1 MLVKKELLS
10 VPVLPVPVLP
20 KKKGVRQSDYIPAA
34 QIVELPKSGK
44 ILAVDYYHQE
54 ALFCRF
60 FCDGKNSI
68 VYSAEKKVWRS
79 GYPLPGGYYGADVA
93 AVEATDTV
101 CNSFFGTGSWR
112 SGIRLVNAF
121 VGEQASNKREIAQH
135 NLNELMKRHMAMFP
149 AYPDN
154 LREYCSEQV
163 FQHDYIFFG
172 KKEKNGTREA
182 RCGHCGAHFTLD
194 KGVTSGTGT
203 TCPRCHTKA
212 VYRANWIKA
221 DVSDNADICFAY
233 KVDGQLLLKWAHVQR
248 SYCFPEFKQS
258 YRFDDFFY
266 SLYLTVNGN
275 QNIYSYKWFTAP
287 YAYEAMWHRL
297 PIGSTC
303 DSSSYIYTDNLD
315 EVFGT
320 SYYNV
325 NLKADLEGKHL
336 RLQFVHLLDELK
348 NSPKAEFLFK
358 MGLPMLA
365 ISAYRITGDP
375 DGQGVFQ
382 KQVGVSKQYLPML
395 RSLNV
400 TASELSFIKNSGE
413 WVSPELFQIYRS
425 VQSRCRYNNS
435 SLEEVI
441 AEVGVSKALRY
452 IGKQQQLY
460 PKVALSKILVEYK
473 DYLHMSKELRVDM
486 SHKSVR
492 FPADIVEAH
501 RTITARYNEVMGEIQ
516 KRKGEELNAAFHE
529 AVQEHYARMDLTGFQ
544 KDGFCVILPQLRTDL
559 IAEGQSLN
567 HCVGGEEYYKKCM
580 MGTYMIFF
588 VRRQDAPEKPFFTM
602 EMDTTNGRIIQLYG
616 FGDCTAPKDVREFA
630 NAFSRFIQRKGVKQT
645 A

>member
-10 VPVLPVPVLP
+10 VPILPAPALP
-20 KKKGVRQSDYIPAA
+20 KKKGVCQSDYIPAA

-44 ILAVDYYHQE
+44 ILAVDYYHQK

-68 VYSAEKKVWRS
+68 VYSAEKKVWHS
-79 GYPLPGGYYGADVA
+79 GYPLPGGYYGTDVA
-93 AVEATDTV
+93 DVEATDAV

-112 SGIRLVNAF
+112 SGISLVNAF
-121 VGEQASNKREIAQH
+121 VGEQASNRREITQH

-172 KKEKNGTREA
+172 KKEKDGARKA

-194 KGVTSGTGT
+194 KVVTSGAKT
-203 TCPRCHTKA
+203 TCPRCRTKA
-212 VYRANWIKA
+212 VYRANWIKK

-233 KVDGQLLLKWAHVQR
+233 KVDGQLLLKWAHIQR

-258 YRFDDFFY
+258 YRFDDFAY
-266 SLYLTVNGN
+266 SLYLMVNG
-275 QNIYSYKWFTAP
+275 QPKIYTYKWFTAP

-297 PIGSTC
+297 PLGSTC

-315 EVFGT
+315 EVFGA

-325 NLKADLEGKHL
+325 NLKAGLEGKHL

-358 MGLPMLA
+358 LGLPMLA
-365 ISAYRITGDP
+365 SSARRIAGDP

-395 RSLNV
+395 RSMNV
-400 TASELSFIKNSGE
+400 TASELSFIRKSEE
-413 WVSPELFQIYRS
+413 WVSPELFQTYRS
-425 VQSRCRYNNS
+425 VQSRFGGSYD
-435 SLEEVI
+435 LEKVI
-441 AEVGVSKALRY
+441 AEVGVSKALKY
-452 IGKQQQLY
+452 LGKQQQLH
-460 PKVALSKILVEYK
+460 PKVAPHKILVEYK

-486 SHKSVR
+486 SHKSIR

-501 RTITARYNEVMGEIQ
+501 RTITARYNEVVGEIE
-516 KRKGEELNAAFHE
+516 KHKGEELNAAFHE
-529 AVQEHYARMDLTGFQ
+529 AVQEHYARLGLTGFQ
-544 KDGFCVILPQLRTDL
+544 KDGFCIVLPQMRTDL

-567 HCVGGEEYYKKCM
+567 HCVGGEGYYKKCM

-588 VRRQDAPEKPFFTM
+588 VRKQDAPEKPFFTM

-616 FGDCTAPKDVREFA
+616 FGDCSAPKDVRAFA
-630 NAFSRFIQRKGVKQT
+630 TAFSRFIQRRGVKQT

>member
-10 VPVLPVPVLP
+10 VPVLPAPALP
-20 KKKGVRQSDYIPAA
+20 KKRGSRQCDYIPAA
-34 QIVELPKSGK
+34 QIVELPRSGK
-44 ILAVDYYHQE
+44 ILAVDYYNQKS
-54 ALFCRF
+54 LFCRF
-60 FCDGKNSI
+60 FCDGNNSI
-68 VYSAEKKVWRS
+68 VYNTEKEAWRS
-79 GYPLPGGYYGADVA
+79 GYPLPGGFYGADVA
-93 AVEATDTV
+93 AVEATDAV

-112 SGIRLVNAF
+112 SGISLVNAF

-172 KKEKNGTREA
+172 KKEKDGTRKA
-182 RCGHCGAHFTLD
+182 QCGHCEAHFTLD
-194 KGVTSGTGT
+194 KAVTSGAKT

-221 DVSDNADICFAY
+221 DVSDNADICFTY
-233 KVDGQLLLKWAHVQR
+233 KVDGQLLLRWAHIQR
-248 SYCFPEFKQS
+248 SYCFPEFGQS
-258 YRFDDFFY
+258 YRFDDFAY
-266 SLYLTVNGN
+266 SLYLMVNG
-275 QNIYSYKWFTAP
+275 QPKIYTYKWFTAP

-297 PIGSTC
+297 PLGSTC
-303 DSSSYIYTDNLD
+303 DSSSYIYTENLD
-315 EVFGT
+315 EVFGPN
-320 SYYNV
+320 YYNV
-325 NLKADLEGKHL
+325 NLKAGLEGKHV

-365 ISAYRITGDP
+365 SSARCIAGDP

-395 RSLNV
+395 RSMNV
-400 TASELSFIKNSGE
+400 TASELSFIKKSGE
-413 WVSPELFQIYRS
+413 WVSPELFQTYRS
-425 VQSRCRYNNS
+425 VQSRFGGTYD
-435 SLEEVI
+435 LESVI
-441 AEVGVSKALRY
+441 AAVGASRALKY
-452 IGKQQQLY
+452 LGKQQQLH
-460 PKVALSKILVEYK
+460 PKVAPHKILVEYK
-473 DYLHMSKELRVDM
+473 DYLQMSKELRVDM
-486 SHKSVR
+486 SHKSIR

-501 RTITARYNEVMGEIQ
+501 KTITARYNEVMGEIQ

-529 AVQEHYARMDLTGFQ
+529 AVQEHYARMGLTGFQ
-544 KDGFCVILPQLRTDL
+544 KDGFCIILPQMRTDL

>member
-10 VPVLPVPVLP
+10 VPVLPAPALP

-112 SGIRLVNAF
+112 SGISLVNAF

-172 KKEKNGTREA
+172 KKENGTRKA

-194 KGVTSGTGT
+194 KAVTSGTGT

-221 DVSDNADICFAY
+221 DVSDNADICFTY
-233 KVDGQLLLKWAHVQR
+233 KVDGQLLLKWAHIQR
-248 SYCFPEFKQS
+248 SYCFPEFGQS
-258 YRFDDFFY
+258 YRFDDFAY
-266 SLYLTVNGN
+266 SLYLMVNG
-275 QNIYSYKWFTAP
+275 QPKIYTYKWFTAP

-297 PIGSTC
+297 PLGSTC
-303 DSSSYIYTDNLD
+303 DSSSYIYTENLD
-315 EVFGT
+315 EVFGPN
-320 SYYNV
+320 YYNV
-325 NLKADLEGKHL
+325 NLKAGLEGKHV

-365 ISAYRITGDP
+365 SSARCIAGDP

-395 RSLNV
+395 RSMNV
-400 TASELSFIKNSGE
+400 TASELSFIKKSGE
-413 WVSPELFQIYRS
+413 RVSPELFQTYRS
-425 VQSRCRYNNS
+425 VQSRFDGTYD
-435 SLEEVI
+435 LESVI
-441 AEVGVSKALRY
+441 AAVGASRALKY
-452 IGKQQQLY
+452 LGKQQQLH
-460 PKVALSKILVEYK
+460 PKVAPHKILVEYK
-473 DYLHMSKELRVDM
+473 DYLQMSKELRVDM
-486 SHKSVR
+486 SHKSIR

-501 RTITARYNEVMGEIQ
+501 KTITARYNEVMGEIQ

-529 AVQEHYARMDLTGFQ
+529 AVQEHYARLGLTGFQ
-544 KDGFCVILPQLRTDL
+544 KDGFCIVLPQLRTDL

-567 HCVGGEEYYKKCM
+567 HCVGGESYYKKCM
-580 MGTYMIFF
+580 MGAYMIFF

-602 EMDTTNGRIIQLYG
+602 EMDTITGKITQLYG

>member
-1 MLVKKELLS
+1 MELIKPRNYGELAAEKIAKELAAF
-10 VPVLPVPVLP
+10 
-20 KKKGVRQSDYIPAA
+20 KGNRYGEAVKTFVASTLTNFCGQS
-34 QIVELPKSGK
+34 E
-44 ILAVDYYHQE
+44 
-54 ALFCRF
+54 RF
-60 FCDGKNSI
+60 
-68 VYSAEKKVWRS
+68 A
-79 GYPLPGGYYGADVA
+79 
-93 AVEATDTV
+93 
-101 CNSFFGTGSWR
+101 
-112 SGIRLVNAF
+112 
-121 VGEQASNKREIAQH
+121 
-135 NLNELMKRHMAMFP
+135 
-149 AYPDN
+149 
-154 LREYCSEQV
+154 
-163 FQHDYIFFG
+163 
-172 KKEKNGTREA
+172 
-182 RCGHCGAHFTLD
+182 
-194 KGVTSGTGT
+194 
-203 TCPRCHTKA
+203 
-212 VYRANWIKA
+212 
-221 DVSDNADICFAY
+221 NADICFTY
-233 KVDGQLLLKWAHVQR
+233 KVDGQLLLRWAHIQR
-248 SYCFPEFKQS
+248 SYCFPEFGQS
-258 YRFDDFFY
+258 YRFDDFAY
-266 SLYLTVNGN
+266 SLYLMVNG
-275 QNIYSYKWFTAP
+275 QPKIYTYKWFTAP

-297 PIGSTC
+297 PLGSTC
-303 DSSSYIYTDNLD
+303 DSSSYIYTENLD
-315 EVFGT
+315 EVFGPN
-320 SYYNV
+320 YYNV
-325 NLKADLEGKHL
+325 NLKAGLEGKHV

-365 ISAYRITGDP
+365 SSARCIAGDP

-395 RSLNV
+395 RRLNV
-400 TASELSFIKNSGE
+400 TASELSFIKKSEE
-413 WVSPELFQIYRS
+413 WVSPELFQVYRS

-486 SHKSVR
+486 SHKSIR

-529 AVQEHYARMDLTGFQ
+529 AVQEHYARMGLTGFQ
-544 KDGFCVILPQLRTDL
+544 KDGFCIILPQMRTDL

-567 HCVGGEEYYKKCM
+567 HCVGGESYYKKCM
-580 MGTYMIFF
+580 MGAYMIFF

-602 EMDTTNGRIIQLYG
+602 EMDTITGKITQLYG

>member
-10 VPVLPVPVLP
+10 VPVLPVPALP
-20 KKKGVRQSDYIPAA
+20 KEKVVHQSDYIPAA

-44 ILAVDYYHQE
+44 ILAVDYYRQK

-68 VYSAEKKVWRS
+68 VYSAEKEVWHS
-79 GYPLPGGYYGADVA
+79 GYPLPGGYYGADVV
-93 AVEATDTV
+93 AVEATDAV
-101 CNSFFGTGSWR
+101 CNSFFGSGSWR
-112 SGIRLVNAF
+112 SGVSLVNAF
-121 VGEQASNKREIAQH
+121 VGEQASNKREITQH

-172 KKEKNGTREA
+172 KKEKDGTRKA
-182 RCGHCGAHFTLD
+182 RCGHCGEHFTLD
-194 KGVTSGTGT
+194 KAVTSGAKT

-212 VYRANWIKA
+212 VYRANWIKK
-221 DVSDNADICFAY
+221 DVSDNGDICFAY
-233 KVDGQLLLKWAHVQR
+233 KVDGQLLLKWAHIQR

-258 YRFDDFFY
+258 YRFDDFAY
-266 SLYLTVNGN
+266 SLYLMVNG
-275 QNIYSYKWFTAP
+275 QPKIYTYKWFTAP

-297 PIGSTC
+297 PLGSTC

-325 NLKADLEGKHL
+325 NLKAGLEGKHL

-358 MGLPMLA
+358 LGLPMLA
-365 ISAYRITGDP
+365 SSARRIAGDP

-395 RSLNV
+395 RSMCV
-400 TASELSFIKNSGE
+400 TASELSFIRKSEE
-413 WVSPELFQIYRS
+413 WVSPELFQTYRS
-425 VQSRCRYNNS
+425 VQSRFGGSYD
-435 SLEEVI
+435 LEKVMS
-441 AEVGVSKALRY
+441 EVGESKALKY
-452 IGKQQQLY
+452 LGKQQQLH
-460 PKVALSKILVEYK
+460 PKVAPHKILVEYK
-473 DYLHMSKELRVDM
+473 DYLYMSKELRVDM

-492 FPADIVEAH
+492 FPADVVEAH
-501 RTITARYNEVMGEIQ
+501 RTITARYNEVIGEIE

-529 AVQEHYARMDLTGFQ
+529 AVQEHYARLGLTGFQ
-544 KDGFCVILPQLRTDL
+544 KDGFCIVLPQMRTDL

-567 HCVGGEEYYKKCM
+567 HCVGGEGYYKKCM

-588 VRRQDAPEKPFFTM
+588 VRKQNAPEKPFFTM
-602 EMDTTNGRIIQLYG
+602 EMDTTTGNIIQLYG
-616 FGDCTAPKDVREFA
+616 FGDCSAPKDVRAFA
-630 NAFSRFIQRKGVKQT
+630 NAFSRFIQRRGVKQT